1 MFFYQRV
8 RVEGYVS
15 VEMCLDTADGAWENR
30 EIVSDRD
37 DLQESV
43 VDVVQVNYTERD
55 APKIA
60 F

>member
-1 MFFYQRV
+1 
-8 RVEGYVS
+8 
-15 VEMCLDTADGAWENR
+15 MCLDTADGAWENR